1 MNNYQRY
8 DSCYATIKEKCYK
21 GVILL
26 LDNNELAFASNFT
39 TQKVGTKVLCSI
51 LKEASE
57 KYRALALI
65 ESTDF
70 ESLVAA

>member
-1 MNNYQRY
+1 MNHYQKN
-8 DSCYATIKEKCYK
+8 DSCYATVIDKCSK

-26 LDNNELAFASNFT
+26 LDNNEVAYASNFIS
-39 TQKVGTKVLCSI
+39 QKIGSKVLCSI
-51 LKEASE
+51 LKEATD